1 MDDALGAM
9 VPLPE
14 KGRVYRSR
22 RRVRLGD
29 AARSQRLRLDACA
42 RYLQDVG
49 NDDTEDS
56 GLDAATGPSGGVW
69 VVRRSVVD
77 VLRPPRWGEWLDLAT
92 WCSGTGGRWAGRR
105 LAMVGERGG
114 HVEVDTLWVHLRP
127 DTLTPARLPEAFL
140 DIYGE
145 AAGGRRIAARH
156 VLPAPPAEGPGRE
169 RLERV
174 AWPLR
179 VVDYDVMNHVNNA
192 AYWSAVEEVLACGA
206 GDGAADLRPRDGRP
220 VRAVMEYGAGIPV
233 GADVELLVD
242 RGDDRV
248 DVWFTVDGA
257 VLATARV
264 ARLHVG
270 TGDPGVLG

>member
-1 MDDALGAM
+1 MDTDEIGQM

-14 KGRVYRSR
+14 KGRVFRAR

-29 AARSQRLRLDACA
+29 AAPSQRLRFDACA
-42 RYLQDVG
+42 RYLQDIG

-56 GLDAATGPSGGVW
+56 GLDASTGPSGGVW

-77 VLRPPRWGEWLDLAT
+77 VVEPPRWGEWLDLAT

-105 LAMVGERGG
+105 LSMVGERGG
-114 HVEVDTLWVHLRP
+114 RVEVDTLWVHLRP
-127 DTLTPARLPEAFL
+127 DTLTPARLPESFL

-145 AAGGRRIAARH
+145 AAGGRRITARH
-156 VLPAPPAEGPGRE
+156 VLPAPPDDRAPLARI
-169 RLERV
+169 

-179 VVDYDVMNHVNNA
+179 AVDYDVMRHVNNA
-192 AYWSAVEEVLACGA
+192 AYWSAVEEILARGPRS
-206 GDGAADLRPRDGRP
+206 DGPR
-220 VRAVMEYGAGIPV
+220 RAILEYGSGIPM

-242 RGDDRV
+242 RDGRGDERV
-248 DVWFTVDGA
+248 DVWFTVAGA

-264 ARLHVG
+264 SRL
-270 TGDPGVLG
+270 